1 MSLHYVGEY
10 VLGGIFIYY
19 KDYVMDVYINQLKR
33 IIDRIIMPQ
42 FPEIDSYEIDIKEQS
57 GWHYMG
63 VIYVPKQIKKF
74 NDWENL
80 EEDKWKDIVSQTK
93 RFYDATG
100 HDEHYILGA
109 IGELRAN
116 VKTPRVPIPPP
127 IKWWWKLNTEQDW
140 KERRD
145 RNAQFYWS
153 RRDENM

>member
-10 VLGGIFIYY
+10 ILGGIFIYY

-109 IGELRAN
+109 VGEH
-116 VKTPRVPIPPP
+116 KTWNENSSEPF
-127 IKWWWKLNTEQDW
+127 WYWKLDNKEDW
-140 KERRD
+140 KEK
-145 RNAQFYWS
+145 
-153 RRDENM
+153 RDENIKFYERRRNELN